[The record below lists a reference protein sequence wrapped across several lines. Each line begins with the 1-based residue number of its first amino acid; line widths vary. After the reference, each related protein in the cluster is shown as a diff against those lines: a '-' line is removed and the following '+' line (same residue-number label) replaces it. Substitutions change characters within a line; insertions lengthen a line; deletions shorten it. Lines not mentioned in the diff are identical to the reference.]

1 MEEDNFRINKY
12 SPQVYWGASSFLT
25 CARKNI
31 TFYDAKCGW
40 KRSIHF
46 SNPRTHR
53 FDSKKKKERKDP
65 FPRYLPSTTSSP
77 SSLLG
82 QPADERS
89 SRIPAPRRA
98 RRLHVSFRG
107 AFQLQTRWIPASGIR
122 IPVDGPSYC
131 EYRFQPGKKQICPRL
146 LLPSPK
152 EKQSRSVCAGL
163 ENIYICIRKRDI
175 FSWSFTK
182 SGGEM
187 RRKKRER
194 ENDRQSV

>member
-12 SPQVYWGASSFLT
+12 SPQVHWGASSFLT

-152 EKQSRSVCAGL
+152 EKQSRSVCAEL
-163 ENIYICIRKRDI
+163 ENIYIYMHSKTGYI
-175 FSWSFTK
+175 FVIVYEEWWWD
-182 SGGEM
+182 EEE
-187 RRKKRER
+187 KKRER
-194 ENDRQSV
+194 EW